1 MKTFFVD
8 ASALISASIAQE
20 EITALEL
27 LPGEPLCC
35 RGKVFTWSCPVV
47 LLVDRFC
54 DGSCTAIRQVLSAEP
69 GAWDQ
74 AYIEPN
80 AEARLWAKQEAFPRI
95 RVPGGIYPLTPE
107 GCIAVPD
114 FNLCGNTWYI
124 VPESALCAHVSD
136 YQVRYHYAIA

>member
-20 EITALEL
+20 EIVALEL
-27 LPGEPLCC
+27 LPGESLCC
-35 RGKVFTWSCPVV
+35 RGQVCTWDCPVV

-54 DGSCTAIRQVLSAEP
+54 NGACTAIRQVLSAKP
-69 GAWDQ
+69 GEWDQ

-80 AEARLWAKQEAFPRI
+80 TEARLWAKQEAFPRI
-95 RVPGGIYPLTPE
+95 RVPGGVYPLTPE

-114 FNLCGNTWYI
+114 FNLYGNSWYI
-124 VPESALCAHVSD
+124 VPASALCAHVGD
-136 YQVRYHYAIA
+136 YQARYRCSIA